1 MSNLFTSRPKI
12 KVGQSSKSFVSQNG
26 LQYTGGQKIVVEIDE
41 SVQFFDPQQ
50 SYLKFDLQI
59 NLNDPTYNYLVQ
71 LDALIGASVLLED
84 VRCYNRAG
92 VLLEEYPNYYT
103 WANVH
108 TLYSETET
116 RINKDGLTEGVVAYN
131 PNQKSWTGNNINRF
145 TNTQFNPYFK
155 KDSTGNVT
163 YNKVRI
169 CLKLKTGLMSSK
181 TIVPNALLGGMRWE
195 FILSPDRRVFR
206 LFRNAITSAY
216 CPKLSHVGVGAKYTG
231 YPTTSSPVTAIYL
244 SWANNMMISADRV
257 PFCVG
262 ERIQITGI
270 TGKTTITSIEV
281 EEITGENFIKIGCTS
296 YANADGNIASEAPI
310 VSTSYDD
317 NIAGGDSPPSYTV
330 SDVEM
335 IVEEIET
342 SPAYQN
348 AMMKALKENGKV
360 AYNCLCAQN
369 YRHSVLASDKNSTVH
384 FNLNNSMA
392 KAILA
397 VPVTDPSSNIDTT
410 IKQFTLRDGISGNW
424 DHLLEYQ
431 WLYDSKLQPDR
442 AVDTRKTN
450 DQTTDI
456 YNGQYLCELEK
467 ALIMAGIPSNSFEH
481 IKSNCV
487 IPRALALEGQ
497 IYDTRMKDAQLN
509 LNYSTLSEKSKLINA
524 WVVHVRRFEM
534 TTSGVNVI
542 F

>member
-12 KVGQSSKSFVSQNG
+12 KLGQSSKSFVSQNG
-26 LQYTGGQKIVVEIDE
+26 LQYSPGQKIVVEIDE

-59 NLNDPTYNYLVQ
+59 NLNDPTYDYLVQ
-71 LDALIGASVLLED
+71 LDPLIGASVLLED

-103 WANVH
+103 WANIH

-131 PNQKSWTGNNINRF
+131 PNQKSWTGNDENRF
-145 TNTQFNPYFK
+145 TNTQFNPYFR
-155 KDSTGNVT
+155 KDTDGNVT
-163 YNKVRI
+163 YNKVRM

-195 FILSPDRRVFR
+195 FILSPDRRVFK
-206 LFRNAITSAY
+206 LFRNAINTTYS
-216 CPKLSHVGVGAKYTG
+216 PKLSHVGVGTKYTG
-231 YPTTSSPVTAIYL
+231 YPTSSSPVTAIYL
-244 SWANNMMISADRV
+244 SWANNMMIDHNRV
-257 PFCVG
+257 PWCVG
-262 ERIQITGI
+262 ERIQIQGI
-270 TGKTTITSIEV
+270 TGKTTITGISV
-281 EEITGENFIKIGCTS
+281 EEVSGENFIKIDCTS
-296 YANADGNIASEAPI
+296 YANADGNIASEVAI

-317 NIAGGDSPPSYTV
+317 NIAGGDSPPTYTV

-384 FNLNNSMA
+384 LNLNNSMA

-397 VPVTDPSSNIDTT
+397 VPVTDQSSLIGTT
-410 IKQFTLRDGISGNW
+410 IKQFGLRDAISGNW
-424 DHLLEYQ
+424 DHLENFQ

-442 AVDTRKTN
+442 EVDTRKSS
-450 DQTTDI
+450 DQVNKI
-456 YNGQYLCELEK
+456 FNGQYLCELEK

-481 IKSNCV
+481 IKTNCI

-497 IYDTRMKDAQLN
+497 IYDTRQKDCQIN
-509 LNYSTLSEKSKLINA
+509 LNYGASSEKAKLINA